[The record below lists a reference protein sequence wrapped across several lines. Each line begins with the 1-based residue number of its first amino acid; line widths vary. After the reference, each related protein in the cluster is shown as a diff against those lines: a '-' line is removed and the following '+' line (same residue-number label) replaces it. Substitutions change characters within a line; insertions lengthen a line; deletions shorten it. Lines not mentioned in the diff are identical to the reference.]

1 MEASEVRQFSVD
13 ELKGRIRQ
21 WRDEL
26 FRNKFKTQSSE
37 ARDTSVIRK
46 LRRDIARGETILRQK
61 TAGEVVETKA
71 PVTKSAK
78 VEDKPVAKKAASK
91 AEAKVEDKVEDKA
104 PTKKA
109 KATKKKGK
117 EE

>member
-1 MEASEVRQFSVD
+1 MEASEIRQFSVD

-26 FRNKFKTQSSE
+26 FRNKFKTQTSE
-37 ARDTSVIRK
+37 TRDTSVIRK

-61 TAGEVVETKA
+61 SEGGSVDTNA
-71 PVTKSAK
+71 PLAK
-78 VEDKPVAKKAASK
+78 PAMVEDKPVTKKAASK
-91 AEAKVEDKVEDKA
+91 AKDETPAEDKA
-104 PTKKA
+104 PVKKA